1 MNNIANKKILLIICG
16 GISAYKSLEIIRL
29 LKKKGATVKTIL
41 TKSAK
46 EFVTPLSVA
55 SLSQGKVYD
64 DLFSHENESE
74 MDHISLSRWSDLIL
88 VAPTTANTISKLSTG
103 SSDDLASTVILASD
117 KKIFLVPAMNVRM
130 WEHLS
135 TKENLQKLKSFGYQI
150 IGPEIGDMACGEY
163 GEGKMTEP
171 MNIIN
176 YIDDYLKDIKKNKE
190 FKALVT
196 AGPTHEY
203 IDPVRYISNKSSGK
217 QGYEIAK
224 SLKKNGFETTL
235 ISGPTNLDPI
245 SGVNLIN
252 VSSAKEMFNAT
263 LENLPVDVAIFSA
276 AVGDY
281 KVKNK
286 EKNKIKKKE
295 KKKIKNKKKKKKKKN
310 KKKKKIK
317 KKESIDLSLEKNID
331 ILGHI
336 SKHNSLRPKIVIGFA
351 AETNN
356 LIKNSKIKLAE
367 KNCDWIIANDVSNPS
382 IGFESD
388 FNEVSIFYKNMS
400 NEKLTK
406 MKKSLLADKIV
417 KRVIS
422 QLN

>member
-252 VSSAKEMFNAT
+252 VSSAEEMFNVT

-276 AVGDY
+276 AVADY

-286 EKNKIKKKE
+286 EKE
-295 KKKIKNKKKKKKKKN
+295 
-310 KKKKKIK
+310 KIK